1 MVRKLWDKLVTSL
14 GLTHSK
20 HDIIKLWVM
29 SDQGTS
35 YMLKFMLYSEP
46 DMTILKELLSTWR
59 VTTDEENW
67 HKLSR
72 AGLVH
77 QHCGTQE
84 CCGSCTPT
92 QMELPLTTSEAYEQV
107 HGAWNDET

>member
-1 MVRKLWDKLVTSL
+1 MVKKLWDKLATSL

-29 SDQGTS
+29 SDQDTS
-35 YMLKFMLYSEP
+35 YMQKFMLSSEQ
-46 DMTILKELLSTWR
+46 DMTILKELLSTSH
-59 VTTDEENW
+59 VMIGMEDLQ
-67 HKLSR
+67 KLNR

>member
-1 MVRKLWDKLVTSL
+1 MVKELWDKLVTSL

-29 SDQGTS
+29 SDQDTS
-35 YMLKFMLYSEP
+35 YMQKFMLSSEQ
-46 DMTILKELLSTWR
+46 DMTILKELLSTSH
-59 VTTDEENW
+59 VMIGMEDLQ
-67 HKLSR
+67 KLSR

-92 QMELPLTTSEAYEQV
+92 QMELPLTTYEAYEQV